1 MTYTH
6 LTPNELVMIEAYFHQ
21 ETPVAIVAK
30 QLKRGRQ
37 TIYNVYNFL
46 KCGGTALE
54 YFEQYKEN
62 KRRCGRTEIIFP
74 AEEKEYIEKRSTE
87 GWTPDVIIGRAERT
101 FSCSVSTLYRR
112 FKTGEFNVLHLP
124 MQGKRKPNGYK
135 EKRGKQAFKRN
146 ISERKKDYVV
156 FEEEFGHLEGDTIV
170 GIHHKSA
177 VITLVERLSKAI
189 IALKP
194 EGRKA
199 VDIEN
204 SINEWLQ
211 SVPKNLF
218 KSITF
223 DCGKEFSNW
232 KSISNTND
240 IDIYFADPGTP
251 SQRGLNEHSNG
262 LLRKDG
268 LPKEICDDFK
278 AVYQANSKEEA
289 NTFLSGMIEK
299 WKKNYPKVT
308 QSLIENQDLLTF
320 YDFPPSIRRTIYSTN
335 L

>member
-30 QLKRGRQ
+30 QIKRGRQ
-37 TIYNVYNFL
+37 AIYNVYNFL
-46 KCGGTALE
+46 KRGGTALE

-62 KRRCGRTEIIFP
+62 KRRCGRKEIVFP
-74 AEEKEYIEKRSTE
+74 AEEKEYIAKRSTE

-112 FKTGEFNVLHLP
+112 FKAGEFDVQHLP
-124 MQGKRKPNGYK
+124 MQGKRKPNGYR

-146 ISERKKDYVV
+146 ISEREKDYAV

-204 SINEWLQ
+204 AINKWLQ
-211 SVPKNLF
+211 FVPKNLF

-232 KSISNTND
+232 KSISNVND

-268 LPKEICDDFK
+268 LTKEMDFNQVNQGFISSVASK
-278 AVYQANSKEEA
+278 RNHIPRKSLNYQTPLEV
-289 NTFLSGMIEK
+289 FLSYVNGK
-299 WKKNYPKVT
+299 FC
-308 QSLIENQDLLTF
+308 LA
-320 YDFPPSIRRTIYSTN
+320 
-335 L
+335 

>member
-101 FSCSVSTLYRR
+101 FSCSISTLYRR

-146 ISERKKDYVV
+146 IVERETDYPT
-156 FEEEFGHLEGDTIV
+156 FKEEFGHIEGDTIV

-177 VITLVERLSKAI
+177 VITLVERLSKI
-189 IALKP
+189 IITLKP

-199 VDIEN
+199 IDIEN
-204 SINEWLQ
+204 TLNHWFGSI
-211 SVPKNLF
+211 PRHLF

-232 KSISNTND
+232 KALSNQHD
-240 IDIYFADPGTP
+240 IAIYFADPGTP
-251 SQRGLNEHSNG
+251 SQRALNEHSNG

-268 LPKEICDDFK
+268 LPKNMDFNQVDQAFISSVASK
-278 AVYQANSKEEA
+278 RNHIPRKSLNYQTPLEV
-289 NTFLSGMIEK
+289 FLSYVNGK
-299 WKKNYPKVT
+299 FC
-308 QSLIENQDLLTF
+308 LA
-320 YDFPPSIRRTIYSTN
+320 
-335 L
+335 